1 MLCYRESK
9 ADTACKL
16 ECLQDKPPVHEFV
29 GPVKIVLM
37 DVPTNVYKRKMWLAA
52 LVGMAKLFM
61 GATLITVLYF
71 ALAMKTAL
79 MPTLHIILCTFGYQL
94 FIPVGI
100 LMMSNL
106 HGPSSQMK
114 SKDRR
119 KHHFII
125 QVIGLICALA
135 GSALSFLHNG
145 TLKLILTPHS
155 IAGLTAAGFAG
166 LSLTSGPFLFCKI
179 ERALKLKDK
188 THSKG
193 NLKFAGPLKILV
205 IEAKGEY
212 YKTVWC
218 AIGLGLVNVMIG
230 AVNMTALLYSAR
242 TADSHCVICTI
253 AYHFF
258 CAQAILSLNYANGWS
273 TPMRLRHRKLAHVML
288 QISGMTIGVTG
299 TAVKLTSDWPPSSAH
314 GITGVTVA
322 FMGCVNVLTGIC
334 ALCEM
339 HYGKMFHIAFGMATF
354 IMSSLIRDGSTE
366 FIKESDE
373 RIDNN
378 DYGENGRH
386 DDQSVG
392 ELGGGPVPEA
402 TFVDTVTEADGSS
415 CERHDAETYVC
426 QPG

>member
-179 ERALKLKDK
+179 ERGDVFNCFKSVHVLFGVPTMLA
-188 THSKG
+188 SSVC
-193 NLKFAGPLKILV
+193 F
-205 IEAKGEY
+205 
-212 YKTVWC
+212 C
-218 AIGLGLVNVMIG
+218 LGLYFSKIYNEWAPIKEMVFIP
-230 AVNMTALLYSAR
+230 
-242 TADSHCVICTI
+242 II
-253 AYHFF
+253 F
-258 CAQAILSLNYANGWS
+258 CALY
-273 TPMRLRHRKLAHVML
+273 
-288 QISGMTIGVTG
+288 
-299 TAVKLTSDWPPSSAH
+299 
-314 GITGVTVA
+314 
-322 FMGCVNVLTGIC
+322 
-334 ALCEM
+334 
-339 HYGKMFHIAFGMATF
+339 TF
-354 IMSSLIRDGSTE
+354 IIIYKP
-366 FIKESDE
+366 IKKIYKPD
-373 RIDNN
+373 
-378 DYGENGRH
+378 
-386 DDQSVG
+386 V
-392 ELGGGPVPEA
+392 L
-402 TFVDTVTEADGSS
+402 
-415 CERHDAETYVC
+415 
-426 QPG
+426 